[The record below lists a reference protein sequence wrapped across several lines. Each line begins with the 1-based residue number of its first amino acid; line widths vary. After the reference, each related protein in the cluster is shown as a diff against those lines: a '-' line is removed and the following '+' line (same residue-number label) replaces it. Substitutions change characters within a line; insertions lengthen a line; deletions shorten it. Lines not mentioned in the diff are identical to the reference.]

1 MKTKFELKL
10 WAVCILF
17 AATTA
22 LTSCKRDKKTE
33 GNNTEQSEG
42 PADSGSE
49 TGLNNTDAAV
59 SGNEGNGSVENGSAP
74 GTLTFD
80 EGTLGYSITEWVSTD
95 ETSQAFTLD
104 ALNWE
109 GEEVTAEGR
118 SQLDM
123 VAQIL
128 EANPNL
134 NLEVQGHTNKK
145 NSKAADVA
153 AKAASKARA
162 EWTKIKLILGHEA
175 VGKRITTKGYG
186 SEMPIEGIDPTD
198 DAQKRIV
205 VLFTKG

>member
-10 WAVCILF
+10 WVVCVLF
-17 AATTA
+17 AASTA
-22 LTSCKRDKKTE
+22 FTSCKRDKHTE
-33 GNNTEQSEG
+33 GANSEQS
-42 PADSGSE
+42 DSSSDSE
-49 TGLNNTDAAV
+49 KEAGLNNTDAAAPGEEV
-59 SGNEGNGSVENGSAP
+59 NGSVENGSAS
-74 GTLTFD
+74 GTLSFD

-109 GEEVTAEGR
+109 GEEVSAEGR

-134 NLEVQGHTNKK
+134 NIEIQGHSNKK
-145 NSKAADVA
+145 NTKAGDVA

-162 EWTKIKLILGHEA
+162 EWAKLKLIIGHDA
-175 VGKRITTKGYG
+175 IGSRISTKGYG
-186 SEMPIEGIDPTD
+186 SEMPLEGIDPTD

-205 VLFTKG
+205 VLFSKG